1 METEF
6 KITRRSHEIFNQY
19 FDNYTLE
26 QLNKIPQGHNNNL
39 IWHIGHIIVSQQS
52 LVYKGA
58 NQQPMVNEVL
68 IARYTRGTKPERDV
82 TQAEADEIRSL
93 LFTPLEKT
101 EKDYRNG
108 LFTSYNARKSELGF
122 DLLTIQDAI
131 AFNNYHEAIH
141 LGIMMQLR
149 KLV

>member
-6 KITRRSHEIFNQY
+6 KITRKSREIFNQY
-19 FDNYTLE
+19 FENYTLE

-39 IWHIGHIIVSQQS
+39 IWHIGHIIVSQQA

-58 NQQPMVNEVL
+58 NQQPNVSEEL
-68 IARYTRGTKPERDV
+68 IARYMRGTKPERDA
-82 TQAEADEIRSL
+82 TQAEAEEIRSL
-93 LFTPLEKT
+93 LFAPLEKT
-101 EKDYRNG
+101 EQDYRSG

-122 DLLTIQDAI
+122 DLLTIEDAI

-141 LGIMMQLR
+141 LGIMLQLR